1 MKTANKMK
9 RFFTSC
15 FGLGLLP
22 IAPGTWGSLPVILI
36 FALMCRFGA
45 SVASV
50 SITMFFL
57 ALAGTVICVKFAPAV
72 IAATAKADPGE
83 INADEL
89 AGQAVTFLLILTS
102 PRLLGLLPS
111 YGIFVITLLGFI
123 LFRLFD
129 ILKPWPIN
137 RLEKLP
143 QGWGIIADDLL
154 AGVYAGIVLLFSLRC
169 GLIGCISKCFSAGSS
184 SLNVP
189 SAIFLGIIQGL
200 TEFLPVSSSGHLV
213 LLENLLHFNAERPEM
228 LLFDLTIHVG
238 TLVAIFIVFSKSIS
252 AFLKNLAASGKYG
265 TTAPQIYKKSPSVRF
280 IVLAVT
286 ATAVTGVLGAIFE
299 HYFKSARGSLPTV
312 ALMWTING
320 TLLLIT
326 DRREKTRLG
335 LRSFGIKEAAI
346 IGLAQAVA
354 IMPGISR
361 SGSTICT
368 ALLLGLNRRW
378 AVEFSFLIAI
388 PAILGATAVELLKN
402 FSQIDLSILPV
413 SSVIAGSITSALTGI
428 LALKL
433 LIKALKTAKLKL
445 FALYCYILALF
456 TAIYLLSKP
465 W

>member
-1 MKTANKMK
+1 MK
-9 RFFTSC
+9 RFLTSC
-15 FGLGLLP
+15 FGLGRLP

-36 FALMCRFGA
+36 FVLMCRFGA
-45 SVASV
+45 SSLSI
-50 SITMFFL
+50 SITMIVL
-57 ALAGTVICVKFAPAV
+57 ALAGSVICVKFAPAV
-72 IAATAKADPGE
+72 IAATGKGDPRE

-89 AGQAVTFLLILTS
+89 AGQAVTFLFASFPFTQ
-102 PRLLGLLPS
+102 PPLP
-111 YGIFVITLLGFI
+111 GRIFFIALLGFL
-123 LFRLFD
+123 LFRFFD
-129 ILKPWPIN
+129 LLKPWPIN

-143 QGWGIIADDLL
+143 RGWGIIADDLL
-154 AGVYAGIVLLFSLRC
+154 AGIYAGVTLFFCLRT
-169 GLIGCISKCFSAGSS
+169 GLVDHISKSFSAGSS
-184 SLNVP
+184 SLNVF
-189 SAIFLGIIQGL
+189 SATLLGIVQGL

-252 AFLKNLAASGKYG
+252 AFLKNLTASGKYG
-265 TTAPQIYKKSPSVRF
+265 NTVLEIYKKSPSVRF
-280 IVLAVT
+280 LVLAAI

-326 DRREKTRLG
+326 DCRKKTRLG
-335 LRSFGIKEAAI
+335 LRRFGIKDAAI
-346 IGLAQAVA
+346 VGLAQMVA

-361 SGSTICT
+361 SGATICI
-368 ALLLGLNRRW
+368 AILIGLHRRW

-388 PAILGATAVELLKN
+388 PAILGATVVELLKN
-402 FSQIDLSILPV
+402 FSEIDLSILPI
-413 SSVIAGSITSALTGI
+413 SSVIAGLIAAVLAGI

-433 LIKALKTAKLKL
+433 LIKTLKTAKLKL